1 MKGNLEDVT
10 RNCTFFF
17 FFVTVPDLYCSFL
30 VFSELS
36 NAAIPFVQVTVL
48 VLSVTFSLLFLGEK
62 KAFKKRMEGLKEEVK
77 ARLFL
82 ATIPL
87 AENTAAVEM
96 RKQLMGIA
104 GYHVNAAVL
113 IVAELCRSP
122 V

>member
-1 MKGNLEDVT
+1 M
-10 RNCTFFF
+10 
-17 FFVTVPDLYCSFL
+17 
-30 VFSELS
+30 
-36 NAAIPFVQVTVL
+36 
-48 VLSVTFSLLFLGEK
+48 LFLGEK

-96 RKQLMGIA
+96 GKQLMGIA
-104 GYHVNAAVL
+104 GYPVNTAVL
-113 IVAELCRSP
+113 TVAELCRSP